1 MNRGTLPPIVGSLTI
16 AAGALSPIATAL
28 LIAVTLFCA
37 LPMYAQVLLS
47 LSMLVKRG
55 RRHHASRRPT
65 GTPATSLEAK
75 DHYPPVVAQRL
86 PIPGAN
92 SLSHR

>member
-37 LPMYAQVLLS
+37 PPMYAQVLLGCRC
-47 LSMLVKRG
+47 LSKEAGAITHLF
-55 RRHHASRRPT
+55 SRDWH
-65 GTPATSLEAK
+65 TSDLA
-75 DHYPPVVAQRL
+75 
-86 PIPGAN
+86 
-92 SLSHR
+92 